1 MKKGLTIPGIL
12 LIASLVI
19 GVAGY
24 FAGKTQTF
32 GAMPTETAFFEDSLG
47 SKMTASQTT
56 MTLYRGTFEQ
66 DDSSLS
72 GTYGFVIDEG
82 GTNQE
87 VVVCT
92 CTGTACSSCLR
103 GISDFDGQTEITGNK
118 KAHRRGDSV
127 KMTDHPS
134 LIRMIR
140 MLNGTDAVEE
150 ELYYD
155 VAPTTPSS
163 TAIVARSYIDSNFAS
178 TGGTTFTGAITTTD
192 IDFIDATSTIAD
204 IQNQNLLDKTAS
216 ESITGLYT
224 FSNSNIPALDSYT
237 APTLDAEFAPKKY
250 VDDIAISGSPT
261 SSTSTAGIVFM
272 STDPAN
278 ANIPIAVGDNDSR
291 FDTYLTTSTY
301 TETFTAG
308 ENLSEHDAVYLK
320 DSDGKV
326 YKCSTSTPASTI
338 GRFVGLTYASA
349 SADAEVL
356 VWTHGV
362 ATGFSGL
369 TQGAWLYHGN
379 TDGSATTTE
388 LIADNTYY
396 YIGKAITTTSVLV
409 QPTEFYGSF
418 ATSATTTTYLVDT
431 NASGVSTT
439 STSYVKLK
447 ETQVDRAVNS
457 ATIEYTYTDDGG
469 VGDVYARLYKNGV
482 ALGTEKVLASGAE
495 TWSEH
500 FADEDFVAGDLI
512 QVYGKITGGDGVTI
526 TDLKIYYELQTTDRE
541 YVGSPKFTSNE

>member
-1 MKKGLTIPGIL
+1 MKKGTILPAVL
-12 LIASLVI
+12 LAISVVI
-19 GVAGY
+19 GIAGY

-32 GAMPTETAFFEDSLG
+32 GAIPIETAFYEDSLA
-47 SKMTASQTT
+47 SKMTSSQTT
-56 MTLYRGTFEQ
+56 MTLYRGTIEE
-66 DDSSLS
+66 DDSPLS

-82 GTNQE
+82 GTNEE
-87 VVVCT
+87 VVICT
-92 CTGTACSSCLR
+92 CSGTACTSCLR
-103 GISDFDGQTEITGNK
+103 GISTIDGSSEIAGNK

-127 KMTDHPS
+127 KMTDHPT
-134 LIRMIR
+134 LIRLIR
-140 MLNGTDAVEE
+140 IINGTDAVEE
-150 ELYYD
+150 QLYYD
-155 VAPTTPSS
+155 SAPTSPSS
-163 TAIVARSYIDSNFAS
+163 TAIVAKSYIDSNYAALS
-178 TGGTTFTGAITTTD
+178 GTTFTGAITTTD
-192 IDFIDATSTIAD
+192 IDFIDSTSTIAD

-224 FSNSNIPALDSYT
+224 FSNSNIPALDSYI
-237 APTLDAEFAPKKY
+237 APTADAEFVSKKY
-250 VDDIAISGSPT
+250 VDDIAIAGSPT

-308 ENLSEHDAVYLK
+308 ENLSEHDAVYLN

-338 GRFVGLTYASA
+338 ERFVGLTYASA

-369 TQGAWLYHGN
+369 VQGAWLYHGN
-379 TDGSATTTE
+379 TDGSVTSTE

-418 ATSATTTTYLVDT
+418 ATSATTTAYLRHT
-431 NASGVSTT
+431 NSAGVATT
-439 STSYVKLK
+439 SLTYVKLK
-447 ETQVDRAVNS
+447 ETVVDKALNS

-482 ALGTEKVLASGAE
+482 ALGTERVKASGSE

-500 FADEDFVAGDLI
+500 FADEDFAPGDLI